1 MAVSSRAIQ
10 TERWCQVFDG
20 CRCGCSVPPTMFYY
34 TTSTSSSIPNLPRI
48 SRGPGRLAGAAIQI
62 SNNTSSRTLL
72 RQCAQIASCFRGA
85 RRRVFRFMAILS
97 SSMPFRSLCGL
108 FIAHA
113 GRRRFQKVRVDNIIC
128 SRVGKGHKGIVAGIR
143 SQIVAW
149 GGHRSPP
156 LLLRV
161 DSVEG
166 PRPVLRQKLS
176 FLNNDFEWH

>member
-48 SRGPGRLAGAAIQI
+48 SRGPGLAGAAIQI
-62 SNNTSSRTLL
+62 SNNTSSPTLL

-85 RRRVFRFMAILS
+85 RRRLFRFMAILS

-108 FIAHA
+108 FIARA
-113 GRRRFQKVRVDNIIC
+113 GRRRFQKVRVDNIC
-128 SRVGKGHKGIVAGIR
+128 SREGKCHKGIVA
-143 SQIVAW
+143 
-149 GGHRSPP
+149 
-156 LLLRV
+156 
-161 DSVEG
+161 
-166 PRPVLRQKLS
+166 
-176 FLNNDFEWH
+176 